1 MNPTIKVY
9 MSVYDDSV
17 ELEVEQVVVDENNL
31 IQVYVRNPLE

>member
-1 MNPTIKVY
+1 VNPTIKVY